1 MNLQFTPH
9 IVPFAAAAFVLAL
22 VLHVAWSN
30 RRDPVARWFAATL
43 FAMLIW
49 GIGYC
54 FEIMAATVADK
65 ILFAN
70 IQFIG
75 VATVSLCWWETVRRY
90 LDVRRPPRAIT
101 ILLWLIAATTIL
113 LAFLNPGEVFRGS
126 PRIVTGEAPFPVLHA
141 DYGFWY
147 SWVLVPISCILI
159 LSTMTLLV
167 RAIIRAPRFYR
178 RQYEILL
185 ASVII
190 PLAGMLY
197 YVLNLPPWHDY
208 NLTVALSGISGLLLG
223 LGLFRWRLFSILPL
237 AHDRVIENLAD
248 GVIVVDRAE
257 RIIDLNRSAERIMGL
272 TRNGALG
279 RPAADAFCDFPVLV
293 EALESARGGGI
304 DARQRDMVM
313 RENGTSSYFSVSPS
327 AMTDHRG
334 EVLGST
340 LVLHDVTER
349 VRLFEQARE
358 LANKDDLTGLPNRR
372 RFFELATKEYGRAR
386 RYHKQ
391 VSLLLFDIDH
401 FKDVNDVHGHRAGDR
416 LLRRLAEVCRAEL
429 RESDFLGRM
438 GGEEFAVLLPETGL
452 DVAADVANRL
462 REAVSTIPIDSDRA
476 RSREPRTVTI
486 SAGVTQLDTAKV
498 EAAESLDSAYERADR
513 ALYQA
518 KALGRNAVVV
528 SEETAVLRAV
538 V

>member
-1 MNLQFTPH
+1 MDLQFTPH
-9 IVPFAAAAFVLAL
+9 IVPFAGAAFVLAL
-22 VLHVAWSN
+22 VLQVAWSN

-43 FAMLIW
+43 VAMLIW
-49 GIGYC
+49 GVGYC
-54 FEIMAATVADK
+54 FEIMATTVAGK
-65 ILFAN
+65 LLFAN
-70 IQFIG
+70 IQFLG

-90 LDVRRPPRAIT
+90 LDVRSPPRAVT
-101 ILLWLIAATTIL
+101 ILLWLIAAATIL
-113 LAFLNPGEVFRGS
+113 LAFFNPGEVFRGS

-141 DYGFWY
+141 DYGLWY
-147 SWVLVPISCILI
+147 SLALVPISCILN
-159 LSTMTLLV
+159 LSSITLLV

-185 ASVII
+185 TSLII
-190 PLAGMLY
+190 PMAGMLY
-197 YVLNLPPWHDY
+197 YVLDLPPWHDY

-248 GVIVVDRAE
+248 GVIVVDREE
-257 RIIDLNRSAERIMGL
+257 RVIDLNRSAERITDL
-272 TRNGALG
+272 ARNRVLG
-279 RPAADAFCDFPVLV
+279 QPAADSFSHFPVLV
-293 EALESARGGGI
+293 DALDSARGAET
-304 DARQRDMVM
+304 DALRRDMVI
-313 RENGTSSYFSVSPS
+313 RRNGISSYFSVNSS
-327 AMTDHRG
+327 AVTNHRG

-340 LVLHDVTER
+340 LVMHDVTER
-349 VRLFEQARE
+349 VRLFKQARE

-372 RFFELATKEYGRAR
+372 RFFELATKEFGRAR

-416 LLRRLAEVCRAEL
+416 LLHRLAEACRAAL
-429 RESDFLGRM
+429 RDSDIVGRM
-438 GGEEFAVLLPETGL
+438 GGEEFAVLLPETGP

-462 REAVSTIPIDSDRA
+462 REAVSTIPIESDRA
-476 RSREPRTVTI
+476 RSRAPRSVTI
-486 SAGVTQLDTAKV
+486 SVGVTQLDTTKV
-498 EAAESLDSAYERADR
+498 GAAESFDSAYERADR